1 MSREIRSVN
10 EACRGLRVR
19 RSTAEAWLRRHGLV
33 HPVEVGGET
42 REWVI
47 WADVLDCIRRDG
59 APAPAPKPTPKRR
72 RRPVDLSALLA
83 PKKAS

>member
-1 MSREIRSVN
+1 MTREIMSVN
-10 EACRGLRVR
+10 EASRQLRVR
-19 RSTAEAWLRRHGLV
+19 RTDAEAWLRRHGLV

-59 APAPAPKPTPKRR
+59 APAPVPKPAPRRR
-72 RRPVDLSALLA
+72 RRPVDLSALLK